1 MQGSHSPYH
10 STQEVRSLYSQAV
23 IHASEAYAFIWQRTA
38 RSGLRLAEEYE
49 ASSWKLGTLRGEHV
63 LRRRLRAVLP
73 LLANV
78 ETLLDVGCGPAT
90 LSQYFPCHT
99 LGCDVSLSILSK
111 AKQRLHAVVVCD
123 ALHLPFKDGAF
134 DKAFESSCL
143 YLLADKVRGIQEML
157 RVSKRGIVLF
167 ESNTWSLRRLL
178 LGSKERHPSPP
189 ELKRYCTLAGVQPK
203 VMYVGFAPFSSWK
216 LVFRLWNLV
225 EQLIE
230 RVPVLNYLCGG
241 IMAYADSRPLGP
253 NVKRST
259 YSRLV
264 LHPTRYVALKRNWFA
279 FGLVLLPV
287 SLVELLRYL
296 IRTPRRG
303 K

>member
-1 MQGSHSPYH
+1 LQGSHSPYH
-10 STQEVRSLYSQAV
+10 SAQEERALYSEAASQ
-23 IHASEAYAFIWQRTA
+23 ASEPYAFIWQATA

-49 ASSWKLGTLRGEHV
+49 ASSWKLGTPRGQHV

-73 LLANV
+73 LVASV
-78 ETLLDVGCGPAT
+78 ETVLDVGCGPAT
-90 LSQYFPCHT
+90 LSQYFPCRT
-99 LGCDVSLSILSK
+99 VGCDLSLSMLSS
-111 AKQRLHAVVVCD
+111 AKKRLHAVVLCD

-143 YLLADKVRGIQEML
+143 YLLGDKVGGLEEML
-157 RVSKRGIVLF
+157 RVSRGGIVAF
-167 ESNTWSLRRLL
+167 ESNIWSLRRLL

-189 ELKRYCTLAGVQPK
+189 ELKRYYTLAGVKPK
-203 VMYVGFAPFSSWK
+203 VTYVGFAPFSSWK
-216 LVFRLWNLV
+216 LVFRLWSLL

-241 IMAYADSRPLGP
+241 IMAYADSHPPGS
-253 NVKRST
+253 NVKKSA

-264 LHPTRYVALKRNWFA
+264 LHPTAYVALKRNWLA

-287 SLVELLRYL
+287 SLLELLRYL
-296 IRTPRRG
+296 IRILRRG